1 MFPLGQMLES
11 RFAILKVLS
20 VLEVC
25 PLGVQVFNSTG
36 CSNDRIVC
44 LCGLT
49 STTDFM
55 DPVENPQVVFLIPV
69 LGK

>member
-11 RFAILKVLS
+11 RFAILKVLN

-25 PLGVQVFNSTG
+25 PLGVQVFNSNG

-49 STTDFM
+49 GTTNFM
-55 DPVENPQVVFLIPV
+55 GPVENPQVVFLIPV